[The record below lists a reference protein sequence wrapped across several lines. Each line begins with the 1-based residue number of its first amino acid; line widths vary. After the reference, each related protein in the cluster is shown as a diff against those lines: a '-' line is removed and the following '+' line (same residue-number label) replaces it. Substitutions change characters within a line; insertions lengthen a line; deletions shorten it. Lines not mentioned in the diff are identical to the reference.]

1 MQDCSSSDSTFTL
14 QISTWFQV
22 HRGVDEY
29 CCTLTFRSEQLE
41 ASCTDYRT
49 KDIFTRKVVE
59 FALMLI
65 ELEAESTD
73 LPTLQIEGYE
83 DVFSPAIESCRV
95 RIAQAR
101 EGMARL
107 EFRHR
112 RDLSAP
118 ASKMEGVWIGA
129 EEARTI
135 NVDVLEED
143 VRRMGYS
150 LLSSVVEGGVDFS
163 FELHPAA
170 RSSGRQGW
178 QPSNDDDIP

>member
-65 ELEAESTD
+65 EFGTESTD
-73 LPTLQIEGYE
+73 LPTLQIEDCE
-83 DVFSPAIESCRV
+83 DVLSPDIESCRV
-95 RIAQAR
+95 RIAQDR
-101 EGMARL
+101 KGMARL
-107 EFRHR
+107 EFCHR
-112 RDLSAP
+112 RERPGPD
-118 ASKMEGVWIGA
+118 SKMEGVWIRA

-135 NVDVLEED
+135 HVVILEED
-143 VRRMGYS
+143 VQRMGYD
-150 LLSSVVEGGVDFS
+150 LLSSVAGCCVGFS
-163 FELHPAA
+163 FELHPVA